1 MKLKRYNLT
10 TVNLGLKETK
20 EILIWGLGFEFE
32 ESFRLNYVNRICY
45 QHEQQ

>member
-10 TVNLGLKETK
+10 TVNLGLKEPQ
-20 EILIWGLGFEFE
+20 EISIGGLGFE
-32 ESFRLNYVNRICY
+32 ESFWLNYVNRICY